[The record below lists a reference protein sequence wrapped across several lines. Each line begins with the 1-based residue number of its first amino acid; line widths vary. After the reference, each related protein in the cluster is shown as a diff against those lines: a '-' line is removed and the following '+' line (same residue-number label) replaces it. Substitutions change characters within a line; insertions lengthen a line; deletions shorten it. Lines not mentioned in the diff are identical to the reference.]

1 MTKFQRIQKISS
13 VIPFASSVFVFFA
26 TYIVLARK
34 RATMKYWL
42 LFILIWTLA
51 FSVMTFVD
59 RYLMSGLFP
68 VLNVIVSGGILAIA
82 NLFSV
87 DLQIKC
93 ESCAEG
99 SGKHWKI
106 ISLVVVAVAL
116 TAIVLA
122 TMISSFSNAM
132 EHIPDTNGM
141 ENTNVTSYTQEQL
154 VSAPDRSR
162 SYMSGSNNVGDRSV
176 FHAKKVSGINTMQT
190 TKMETDTLI
199 LNVDA
204 ILNSGNMEV
213 VIVVDGAYYAHVPL
227 NTPQKIVL
235 ENVAGKTV
243 TVRFAAESADMSLIV
258 VREIA

>member
-1 MTKFQRIQKISS
+1 MTKFQKIQKISS
-13 VIPFASSVFVFFA
+13 VVPFVSSVFVFFA

-34 RATMKYWL
+34 RATMKNWL
-42 LFILIWTLA
+42 QFFLIWALA
-51 FSVMTFVD
+51 FVAVFVVD
-59 RYLMSGLFP
+59 TYLMTGLHP
-68 VLNVIVSGGILAIA
+68 ILNVIASSALLALA

-93 ESCAEG
+93 ESRTEG
-99 SGKHWKI
+99 SVVFPSI
-106 ISLVVVAVAL
+106 IGFVIVAVVL
-116 TAIVLA
+116 TAIVLS
-122 TMISSFSNAM
+122 TMISSLSKGM
-132 EHIPDTNGM
+132 QHIPDTNGV
-141 ENTNVTSYTQEQL
+141 ENTNVTTYTQEQL

-213 VIVVDGAYYAHVPL
+213 VIVIDGAYYAHVPL

-235 ENVAGKTV
+235 EDVAGKTV
-243 TVRFAAESADMSLIV
+243 TVRFAAESADMSLSV

>member
-1 MTKFQRIQKISS
+1 MTKFQKIQKISS

-34 RATMKYWL
+34 RATMKNWL
-42 LFILIWTLA
+42 QFFLIWALA
-51 FSVMTFVD
+51 FVAVFVVD
-59 RYLMSGLFP
+59 TYLMTGLHP
-68 VLNVIVSGGILAIA
+68 ILNVIASSALLALA

-93 ESCAEG
+93 ESRTEG
-99 SGKHWKI
+99 SVVFPSI
-106 ISLVVVAVAL
+106 IGFVIVAVAL
-116 TAIVLA
+116 TAIVLS
-122 TMISSFSNAM
+122 TMISSLSKGM
-132 EHIPDTNGM
+132 QHIPDTNGV
-141 ENTNVTSYTQEQL
+141 ENTNVTTYTQEQL

-204 ILNSGNMEV
+204 VLNSGNMEV

-235 ENVAGKTV
+235 EDVAGKTV
-243 TVRFAAESADMSLIV
+243 TVRFAAESADMSLSV

>member
-1 MTKFQRIQKISS
+1 MTKFQKIQKFSS

-26 TYIVLARK
+26 TYVVLARK

-68 VLNVIVSGGILAIA
+68 VLNVIVSGGILAIT

-93 ESCAEG
+93 ESYAEG
-99 SGKHWKI
+99 TGKHWKI

-154 VSAPDRSR
+154 VSAPDQRI
-162 SYMSGSNNVGDRSV
+162 SYMSGSGFGGDRGT
-176 FHAKKVSGINTMQT
+176 FHAKKVSGIETVLT
-190 TKMETDTLI
+190 TESENDSLI
-199 LNVDA
+199 LEIDA
-204 ILNSGNMEV
+204 KLNSGNMEV

-235 ENVAGKTV
+235 EDVAGKTV
-243 TVRFAAESADMSLIV
+243 AVRFAAESADMSLTV
-258 VREIA
+258 VRETA

>member
-1 MTKFQRIQKISS
+1 MTKFQKIQKFSS

-59 RYLMSGLFP
+59 AYLMSGLFP
-68 VLNVIVSGGILAIA
+68 ILNVIVSGGILAIA

-93 ESCAEG
+93 ESYAEG
-99 SGKHWKI
+99 TGKHWKI
-106 ISLVVVAVAL
+106 ISFVVVAVVL

-122 TMISSFSNAM
+122 TMISSLSNAM
-132 EHIPDTNGM
+132 EHIPDTNGD
-141 ENTNVTSYTQEQL
+141 EDTSVTTYTLEQI
-154 VSAPDRSR
+154 VSAPNKSR
-162 SYMSGSNNVGDRSV
+162 SYMSGSGSSGDESV
-176 FHAKKVSGINTMQT
+176 FHAKKVSGIKTMQT
-190 TKMETDTLI
+190 TKSETDTLI

-204 ILNSGNMEV
+204 VLNSGNMEV
-213 VIVVDGAYYAHVPL
+213 VIVIDGAYYAHVPL

-235 ENVAGKTV
+235 EDVAGKTV
-243 TVRFAAESADMSLIV
+243 AVRFAAESADMSLTV
-258 VREIA
+258 VRQFA